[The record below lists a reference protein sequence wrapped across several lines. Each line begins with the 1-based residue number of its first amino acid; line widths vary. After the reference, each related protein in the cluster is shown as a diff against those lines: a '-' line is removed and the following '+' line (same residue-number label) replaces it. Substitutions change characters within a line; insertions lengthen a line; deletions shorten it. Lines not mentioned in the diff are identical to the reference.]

1 MSILISVVKPT
12 SMNKEKAALLLIILL
27 VFSIGSFF
35 HYSSSAVYV
44 AGTSS
49 NLIMNTVFTF
59 QGGSQNFYKAT
70 GQPKISEDFYLY
82 PSLAGNLTLSGNW
95 VVTIF
100 ANSTSLH
107 PATWNV
113 EFWEK
118 SQNGSIVWDSGVLSP
133 NVVGGPAGEQGYVDV
148 PIYGYSLVV
157 SNLS

>member
-1 MSILISVVKPT
+1 
-12 SMNKEKAALLLIILL
+12 
-27 VFSIGSFF
+27 
-35 HYSSSAVYV
+35 
-44 AGTSS
+44 
-49 NLIMNTVFTF
+49 MNTVFTF

-82 PSLAGNLTLSGNW
+82 PPFAGNVTLSGNW

-118 SQNGSIVWDSGVLSP
+118 AQNGSI
-133 NVVGGPAGEQGYVDV
+133 
-148 PIYGYSLVV
+148 I
-157 SNLS
+157 